1 MYRKMFKIQNKT
13 KIRKKLNQKKDY
25 LFDFLY
31 LCNFFSSASALSILS
46 HQSFD
51 KDFFNSCCSSSKLN
65 QKNNVII
72 YLQIKF
78 YSPGLWCS
86 RDIFI
91 FHMKFTRIFIMKLI
105 ISIFIEIILP
115 IRTSYKKQN
124 LLQ

>member
-1 MYRKMFKIQNKT
+1 MFKIQNKT

-65 QKNNVII
+65 QTINSLSFTFKSNSIHLGFGV
-72 YLQIKF
+72 L
-78 YSPGLWCS
+78 G
-86 RDIFI
+86 IFS
-91 FHMKFTRIFIMKLI
+91 FFT
-105 ISIFIEIILP
+105 
-115 IRTSYKKQN
+115 
-124 LLQ
+124 